1 MKSPLAV
8 PRIGLRGTVARDFR
22 NWKIANGCSHEV
34 EFLLYTGREVKTMS
48 LMAMVLLLGQTQIE
62 ICV

>member
-8 PRIGLRGTVARDFR
+8 LRIGLRGTVARDFR

-48 LMAMVLLLGQTQIE
+48 
-62 ICV
+62 